1 MDYLNDRH
9 QFVQVHDKQS
19 DYLLV
24 THGVPQGSIPE
35 LVLFNIYVSKHAW
48 GTCFQ
53 YTELV

>member
-1 MDYLNDRH
+1 MDYLSDRH

-48 GTCFQ
+48 ETCFQ